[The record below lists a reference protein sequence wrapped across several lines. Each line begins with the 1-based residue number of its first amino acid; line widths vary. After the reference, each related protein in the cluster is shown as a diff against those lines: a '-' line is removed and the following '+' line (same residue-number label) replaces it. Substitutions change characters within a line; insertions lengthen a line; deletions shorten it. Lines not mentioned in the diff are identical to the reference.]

1 MKKAFFLAM
10 FLLLTLSLT
19 IGIAPQVYAQK
30 QKITLSYA
38 DYAAPGYDQLNYIN
52 HYIKRIGEETKGR
65 VVIKLYPAEQLVKA
79 MQQYE
84 ALMQGTID
92 MCNIT
97 PAYFGG
103 KIPLLMLTNESSYW
117 QPADSV
123 IITSRINKEISQ
135 VFAKDGIKYMGWSTE
150 QPPVVTVG
158 SKVFRTFDDYKGMKI
173 RAPGKSGTV
182 IQRWGGTG
190 VSIPAPDLYMAL
202 QNKVVDGAF
211 LSIGT
216 VEGTRLWE
224 VAPAVTTT
232 ITGGTPQLAC
242 MNMKKWE
249 SLPDDVKK
257 AFEKVNREMVPWA
270 YKHAAAYS
278 KSLDDMLKKN
288 FKIYHMRTMEEHEK
302 FIEVGKD
309 VYSKPLLKKFGEPA
323 KVMWNKILSAA
334 KECEDARKKGKTP
347 PFFVN

>member
-1 MKKAFFLAM
+1 MKKV
-10 FLLLTLSLT
+10 LLLATLLLMALSWN
-19 IGIAPQVYAQK
+19 IGAAPQALAQE
-30 QKITLSYA
+30 KITLSYA
-38 DYAAPGYDQLNYIN
+38 DYAAPGYDQLNYIK
-52 HYIKRIGEETKGR
+52 HYSQRISEETNGR
-65 VVIKLYPAEQLVKA
+65 VEIKMYPAEQLVKA

-84 ALMQGTID
+84 AMIQGTID

-103 KIPLLMLTNESSYW
+103 KVPLLMLTNESSYW
-117 QPADSV
+117 RPADSV
-123 IITSRINKEISQ
+123 IIASRVNKEIAKI
-135 VFAKDGIKYMGWSTE
+135 FEKDGVKYMGWTTE
-150 QPPVVTVG
+150 QPPVVTIG
-158 SKVFRTFDDYKGMKI
+158 TKPFKTFDDYKGMKI
-173 RAPGKSGTV
+173 RAPGKSAKV
-182 IQRWGGTG
+182 INSWGGTG

-216 VEGTRLWE
+216 VEGARLWE

-232 ITGGTPQLAC
+232 ITGGTPQMAC

-270 YKHAAAYS
+270 YEHATTYS

-288 FKIYHMRTMEEHEK
+288 FKIYHLRTPEEHEK
-302 FIEVGKD
+302 FVKVGRD
-309 VYSKPLLKKFGEPA
+309 VYSKPLIAKIGAPA
-323 KVMWNKILSAA
+323 QAMWDKILAA
-334 KECEDARKKGKTP
+334 AQECADARKEGKTP
-347 PFFVN
+347 PFFTD

>member
-1 MKKAFFLAM
+1 MKKVLLMAM
-10 FLLLTLSLT
+10 VLLITLSWNM
-19 IGIAPQVYAQK
+19 GIAAQALAQGK
-30 QKITLSYA
+30 KITLSYV
-38 DYAAPGYDQLNYIN
+38 DYAAPGYDQLKYIEY
-52 HYIKRIGEETKGR
+52 YIKRISEETKGR
-65 VVIKLYPAEQLVKA
+65 VEIKLYPAEQLVKA
-79 MQQYE
+79 MQQFE
-84 ALMQGTID
+84 ALIQGTID

-123 IITSRINKEISQ
+123 IITSRINKEISEI
-135 VFAKDGIKYMGWSTE
+135 FAKNGIKYMGWSTE

-158 SKVFRTFDDYKGMKI
+158 TKTFKTFADYKGMKI

-216 VEGTRLWE
+216 VEGARLWE

-249 SLPDDVKK
+249 SLPDDIKK
-257 AFEKVNREMVPWA
+257 SFEKVNREMVPWA
-270 YKHAAAYS
+270 YHHAAAYS

-288 FKIYHMRTMEEHEK
+288 FKIYHLRTPEEHEK
-302 FIEVGKD
+302 FVAVGKD
-309 VYSKPLLKKFGEPA
+309 VYSKPLLEKYGAPA
-323 KVMWNKILSAA
+323 QSMWNKILAAA

-347 PFFVN
+347 PFFKD